1 MTDRNSIAVQKVLG
15 LDALTCF
22 FAGALMSLAAGPI
35 AGLTELPV
43 DLLRWAGIAL
53 FPVAAL
59 FATMS
64 RMRIIPQLLLWL
76 AVIGNAAWVAGS
88 IAVLAGFP
96 ANALGIA
103 FVLAQA
109 AVVAVLT
116 VLEAHALG
124 VAPAALA

>member
-1 MTDRNSIAVQKVLG
+1 MTDRSSIAVQKVFG
-15 LDALTCF
+15 LDALTCLA
-22 FAGALMSLAAGPI
+22 AGALMSLAAGPI
-35 AGLTELPV
+35 AGLTELPA

-64 RMRIIPQLLLWL
+64 RMRVIPQLLLWL

-88 IAVLAGFP
+88 IAVLAVFP

-109 AVVAVLT
+109 AVVAILT
-116 VLEAHALG
+116 LLEARALG
-124 VAPAALA
+124 VAPTALA